1 MARARHLTTV
11 VLLALAVAATLVAL
25 AVPAGAQQL
34 VDAGDEEQG
43 GLAFVLMAVMFGA
56 IFAVLFS
63 MDRIRKRR
71 EREREGQPTS

>member
-1 MARARHLTTV
+1 MISRLRHLAAA
-11 VLLALAVAATLVAL
+11 VLVAVAALVVL
-25 AVPAGAQQL
+25 ATPVGAQQL
-34 VDAGDEEQG
+34 VDAGKEKQG

-71 EREREGQPTS
+71 LDADEVEKS